1 MKIASAGITMKNPKT
16 INKMNQE
23 RDPSAIYP
31 LNLDF
36 VKYVEEVKPET
47 TIGDLTEIEEA
58 ADIFAKERF
67 LFMLHNCYGFT
78 VEQAQR
84 IDEILCPEL

>member
-1 MKIASAGITMKNPKT
+1 
-16 INKMNQE
+16 MNQE
-23 RDPSAIYP
+23 RVPSAIYP
-31 LNLDF
+31 LNLYF
-36 VKYVEEVKPET
+36 VKYIEQIRPET

-67 LFMLHNCYGFT
+67 LFMLRNCYGFT